1 METPA
6 RRGTDRMLLLL
17 FGTSAGVGL
26 HLGILHFFLMRWR
39 GPVALWAPVV
49 FVTSSLIFAT
59 ATWALWSW
67 VFPRVRGATPART
80 LAAQTLVAL
89 VALGA
94 TSFLIM
100 EVGAMILGTPS
111 LTSPP
116 PPGEV
121 HVVITPEMRR
131 GFALLYALLPIVPSV
146 LMAVIGY
153 NQYWR
158 RILTLR
164 DRERELSELAATAEL
179 AALRA
184 RINPHFLFNSLNSIA
199 QLIHTDPTTAEA
211 CVERL
216 AEIFR
221 YILRRGEKEFVP
233 LADELQVTEAYLDLE
248 RARFGD
254 RLVIETA
261 VSPASLGRLIPTLTL
276 QPLVENA
283 IKHGLAR
290 KVGPG
295 RLRID
300 AAVDDGCL
308 VLSVGDDG
316 LGMAAPA
323 LASIYERGLGL
334 SSLRDRL
341 ARLYG
346 PAHLPEITSA
356 PGQGTCVRLRLP
368 DVPEGLAA

>member
-1 METPA
+1 MS
-6 RRGTDRMLLLL
+6 RRADRMMLLLY
-17 FGTSAGVGL
+17 GTSAGVGL
-26 HLGILHFFLMRWR
+26 HLGILHYFLLRFR
-39 GPVALWAPVV
+39 GPRALLAPLVFVASSVV
-49 FVTSSLIFAT
+49 FSTV
-59 ATWALWSW
+59 TWALWRW
-67 VFPRVRGATPART
+67 VFPRIRAATAAR
-80 LAAQTLVAL
+80 AVWMQTLVAL
-89 VALGA
+89 AALGA
-94 TSFLIM
+94 TSFVLL
-100 EVGAMILGTPS
+100 EVASLALGTPS
-111 LTSPP
+111 LTRPP
-116 PPGEV
+116 PPGDL
-121 HVVITPEMRR
+121 HVVITPQMRHD
-131 GFALLYALLPIVPSV
+131 AAILYALLPIVPSV
-146 LMAVIGY
+146 LMALIGY
-153 NQYWR
+153 HQYWR
-158 RILTLR
+158 RILTLK

-199 QLIHTDPTTAEA
+199 QLIHSDPATAEA

-254 RLVIETA
+254 RLVVETA
-261 VSPASLGRLIPTLTL
+261 VTPASLGRMIPTLTL

-290 KVGPG
+290 KIGPG
-295 RLRID
+295 RVRID
-300 AAVDDGCL
+300 AEVRDGCL

-316 LGMAAPA
+316 LGMAGPA
-323 LASIYERGLGL
+323 LDSIYERGLGL

-368 DVPEGLAA
+368 DLPEAA

>member
-1 METPA
+1 
-6 RRGTDRMLLLL
+6 
-17 FGTSAGVGL
+17 
-26 HLGILHFFLMRWR
+26 
-39 GPVALWAPVV
+39 
-49 FVTSSLIFAT
+49 
-59 ATWALWSW
+59 
-67 VFPRVRGATPART
+67 
-80 LAAQTLVAL
+80 
-89 VALGA
+89 
-94 TSFLIM
+94 
-100 EVGAMILGTPS
+100 
-111 LTSPP
+111 
-116 PPGEV
+116 
-121 HVVITPEMRR
+121 
-131 GFALLYALLPIVPSV
+131 
-146 LMAVIGY
+146 MAVIGY

-164 DRERELSELAATAEL
+164 DRERELAELAATAEL

-254 RLVIETA
+254 RLVVETA
-261 VSPASLGRLIPTLTL
+261 VTPASLGRLIPTLTL

-300 AAVDDGCL
+300 AVIDDGCL

-316 LGMAAPA
+316 LGMAPPA
-323 LASIYERGLGL
+323 LDSIYERGLGL

>member
-1 METPA
+1 
-6 RRGTDRMLLLL
+6 MLLLL

-39 GPVALWAPVV
+39 GAVALLAPLV

-59 ATWALWSW
+59 VTWALWRW
-67 VFPRVRGATPART
+67 VFPRLRASTPGRA

-89 VALGA
+89 VTLGA
-94 TSFLIM
+94 ASFIIV
-100 EVGAMILGTPS
+100 EVGAAVLGTPS
-111 LTSPP
+111 LTSSP
-116 PPGEV
+116 PPGEL
-121 HVVITPEMRR
+121 HVVITPEMRQN
-131 GFALLYALLPIVPSV
+131 FALLYALLPIVPSV
-146 LMAVIGY
+146 LMALIGY
-153 NQYWR
+153 HQYWR

-199 QLIHTDPTTAEA
+199 QLIHTDPATAEA

-254 RLVIETA
+254 RLVVETA

-290 KVGPG
+290 KIGTG

-308 VLSVGDDG
+308 VLCVGDDG

-356 PGQGTCVRLRLP
+356 PGEGTCVRLRLP

>member
-1 METPA
+1 
-6 RRGTDRMLLLL
+6 MLLLL

-39 GPVALWAPVV
+39 GPVALLAPVV
-49 FVTSSLIFAT
+49 FVSSSLVFAT
-59 ATWALWSW
+59 VTWGLWRW
-67 VFPRVRGATPART
+67 VFPRIRAATPARALT
-80 LAAQTLVAL
+80 MQTVVAL
-89 VALGA
+89 ITLGA
-94 TSFLIM
+94 ASFVIVEM
-100 EVGAMILGTPS
+100 GAHVLGTQS

-116 PPGEV
+116 PPGDL
-121 HVVITPEMRR
+121 HLVITPAMRQNA
-131 GFALLYALLPIVPSV
+131 ALLYALLPIVPSV
-146 LMAVIGY
+146 LMALIGY
-153 NQYWR
+153 HQYWR
-158 RILTLR
+158 RILTLK
-164 DRERELSELAATAEL
+164 DRERELAELAATAQL

-199 QLIHTDPTTAEA
+199 QLIHSDPVTAEV

-254 RLVIETA
+254 RLVVETA
-261 VSPASLGRLIPTLTL
+261 VTPASLGRMIPTLTL

-290 KVGPG
+290 KIGTG
-295 RLRID
+295 RVRID
-300 AAVDDGCL
+300 ADVRDGCL

-316 LGMAAPA
+316 LGMARPA
-323 LASIYERGLGL
+323 LDSIYERGLGL

-368 DVPEGLAA
+368 DLPEGLAA